1 MAFKIP
7 NFYAQNKQ
15 KAFAKGPEAS
25 TVPSPLNNQESSP
38 LNVVGLIS
46 LVGLVGSA
54 LSRAKAKNQKAKEA
68 KEETTKT
75 PKTTEKKEKKET
87 KGPDW
92 SKAPKNNTQARR
104 NWYKKNNL
112 AQDASTKLKEV
123 KATEPTKPAEKKV
136 EKKVSTSN
144 KAKIIEKNTKKV
156 DKIETRG
163 DKKVD
168 RIKARQ
174 EKRKN
179 RKANRAENK
188 EARVAGRASR
198 KEARQEKRA
207 KVKEAKSGSPA
218 EMKDPK
224 YFGLGKDD
232 GTGRKIKKANKTL
245 KQISKM
251 QNKRSSVKNVYLGD
265 PDDLEGEKV
274 RTADKPASKR
284 ETRKIKKYKKTK
296 EQLGD
301 KIAKSPLPIKKS
313 KGAKAMGTI
322 APDNAITKRRKKGIA
337 ARKRLEEKN
346 K

>member
-25 TVPSPLNNQESSP
+25 TVPSPLN
-38 LNVVGLIS
+38 IS
-46 LVGLVGSA
+46 TDEAYDAQSDEKKSKQ
-54 LSRAKAKNQKAKEA
+54 SRGDFKTAADKYNMDNYGTKNPSKGIDDDFKSEAKTKKLKSEKEEYKKKREVTAAEKAKKA
-68 KEETTKT
+68 
-75 PKTTEKKEKKET
+75 
-87 KGPDW
+87 
-92 SKAPKNNTQARR
+92 S
-104 NWYKKNNL
+104 
-112 AQDASTKLKEV
+112 
-123 KATEPTKPAEKKV
+123 TKPAE

-144 KAKIIEKNTKKV
+144 KAKIIEKNANKV
-156 DKIETRG
+156 DKIKTRG

-179 RKANRAENK
+179 RKADKAENK
-188 EARVAGRASR
+188 EARVAGRAVR
-198 KEARQEKRA
+198 KEARQDKRA

-218 EMKDPK
+218 KMISPLNEEAK

-251 QNKRSSVKNVYLGD
+251 QNKRSSIKDTYSGD
-265 PDDLEGEKV
+265 PDDKMPEQV

-284 ETRKIKKYKKTK
+284 EKRKIKKYKKTK
-296 EQLGD
+296 EQLGN
-301 KIAKSPLPIKKS
+301 KIAKSPDMIK
-313 KGAKAMGTI
+313 
-322 APDNAITKRRKKGIA
+322 
-337 ARKRLEEKN
+337 
-346 K
+346 

>member
-7 NFYAQNKQ
+7 NFYAQHK
-15 KAFAKGPEAS
+15 KGAFAKGPEAS
-25 TVPSPLNNQESSP
+25 TVPSPLN
-38 LNVVGLIS
+38 IS
-46 LVGLVGSA
+46 YDAAYDAQSD
-54 LSRAKAKNQKAKEA
+54 
-68 KEETTKT
+68 
-75 PKTTEKKEKKET
+75 EKKSKQSREEFKKSAKKYNKKEYGT
-87 KGPDW
+87 
-92 SKAPKNNTQARR
+92 
-104 NWYKKNNL
+104 
-112 AQDASTKLKEV
+112 
-123 KATEPTKPAEKKV
+123 TEPTKAAEKGEITGDKGKKLIVRKLKAKKEREDVAKAKKTSTKPAE

-144 KAKIIEKNTKKV
+144 KAKIIEKNTNKV
-156 DKIETRG
+156 DKIKTRG

-179 RKANRAENK
+179 RKADRAENK
-188 EARVAGRASR
+188 EARVAGRAVR
-198 KEARQEKRA
+198 KEARQDKRA

-251 QNKRSSVKNVYLGD
+251 QNKRSSIKDTYSGD
-265 PDDLEGEKV
+265 PDDKMPEQV

-301 KIAKSPLPIKKS
+301 KIAKSPDMIK
-313 KGAKAMGTI
+313 
-322 APDNAITKRRKKGIA
+322 
-337 ARKRLEEKN
+337 
-346 K
+346 